1 VTLTAKPRSQEAKKE
16 RPKVIAATPN
26 RKIGTWQRD
35 FLVAREEIAATAS
48 NADLVAAR
56 PDFRRI
62 SITLPAADHLP
73 RR

>member
-1 VTLTAKPRSQEAKKE
+1 M
-16 RPKVIAATPN
+16 IAATPN

-56 PDFRRI
+56 PDLRRI